1 LSRGLVE
8 VFIAKKN
15 NIEASKSN
23 KSPGQV
29 KKHHKDKSSPQKMDD
44 SMLSFIKAISEADV
58 ETVREFF
65 SEISSSSVERSE
77 IDIEFL
83 YAVQDG
89 LIQKVR
95 GGCKSFCVFVKKS

>member
-1 LSRGLVE
+1 M
-8 VFIAKKN
+8 AKKN